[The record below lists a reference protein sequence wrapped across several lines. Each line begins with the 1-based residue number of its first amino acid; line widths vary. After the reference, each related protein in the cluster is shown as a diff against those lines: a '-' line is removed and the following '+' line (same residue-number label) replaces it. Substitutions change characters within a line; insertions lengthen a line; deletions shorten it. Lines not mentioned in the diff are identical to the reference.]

1 MKAIKIDKDSMI
13 INLLAEANTILKIN
27 ATVSCEGSSKDKKWR
42 NLAIQDIQFTFMNKS
57 YVLDHIWLQ
66 ERDMRNATCL
76 YNSKGKKVELIC
88 KFYKYRNDKDSNKCG
103 IQVIKARF
111 K

>member
-1 MKAIKIDKDSMI
+1 MKAIKIDKSNVV

-42 NLAIQDIQFTFMNKS
+42 NVAIENVMFNFMNKS

-76 YNSKGKKVELIC
+76 YNAKGKNVELIC
-88 KFYKYRNDKDSNKCG
+88 KFYKYRNDRESKKCG
-103 IQVIKARF
+103 IEVIKAKF

>member
-1 MKAIKIDKDSMI
+1 MKAIKIDKSNVV

-27 ATVSCEGSSKDKKWR
+27 ATVSGEGSSKDKKWR
-42 NLAIQDIQFTFMNKS
+42 NVAIEDVMFNVMNKS

-66 ERDMRNATCL
+66 ERDMRDATCL

>member
-1 MKAIKIDKDSMI
+1 MKAIKIDKSNVV
-13 INLLAEANTILKIN
+13 INLLAEANTTLKIN
-27 ATVSCEGSSKDKKWR
+27 ATVSGEGSSKDKRWR
-42 NLAIQDIQFTFMNKS
+42 NVAIENVMFNFMNKS

-76 YNSKGKKVELIC
+76 YNAKGKNVELIC
-88 KFYKYRNDKDSNKCG
+88 KFYKYRNDRESKKCG
-103 IQVIKARF
+103 IEVIIAKF

>member
-1 MKAIKIDKDSMI
+1 MKEIKIDKDNVV

-27 ATVSCEGSSKDKKWR
+27 ATVSGEGSSKDKRWR

-88 KFYKYRNDKDSNKCG
+88 KFYKYRNDKNSNKCG

>member
-1 MKAIKIDKDSMI
+1 MKAIKIDKDNVV
-13 INLLAEANTILKIN
+13 INLLAEANTILKVN
-27 ATVSCEGSSKDKKWR
+27 ATISGEGLSKDKKWK
-42 NLAIQDIQFTFMNKS
+42 NVAIENIEFNFMNKS

-66 ERDMRNATCL
+66 ERDMRNSISL
-76 YNSKGKKVELIC
+76 YNAKGKNVELIC
-88 KFYKYRNDKDSNKCG
+88 KFYKYRNDRESKKCG

>member
-1 MKAIKIDKDSMI
+1 MKEIKIDKDNVV

-27 ATVSCEGSSKDKKWR
+27 ATVSGEGLSKDKKWR
-42 NLAIQDIQFTFMNKS
+42 NLAIQDIQFTFMNKP

-76 YNSKGKKVELIC
+76 YNSKRKNVELIC
-88 KFYKYRNDKDSNKCG
+88 KFYKYRNDRESKKCG
-103 IQVIKARF
+103 IEVIRAKF

>member
-1 MKAIKIDKDSMI
+1 MKTIKIDKSNVV

-27 ATVSCEGSSKDKKWR
+27 ATVSGEGSSKDKRWR

-88 KFYKYRNDKDSNKCG
+88 KFYKYRNDKNSNKCG

>member
-1 MKAIKIDKDSMI
+1 MKAIKIDKSNVV
-13 INLLAEANTILKIN
+13 INLLAEANTTLKIN
-27 ATVSCEGSSKDKKWR
+27 ATVSGEGSSKDKKWR
-42 NLAIQDIQFTFMNKS
+42 NVAIENVMFNFMNKS

-66 ERDMRNATCL
+66 ERDMRDAICL

-103 IQVIKARF
+103 IRVIKAKF

>member
-1 MKAIKIDKDSMI
+1 MKKIRINKDSMI
-13 INLLAEANTILKIN
+13 INLLAEANTTLKIN
-27 ATVSCEGSSKDKKWR
+27 ATVSGEGLSKDKKWR
-42 NLAIQDIQFTFMNKS
+42 NLAIQDIQFTFMNKP

>member
-1 MKAIKIDKDSMI
+1 MKAIKIDKDNVV
-13 INLLAEANTILKIN
+13 INLLAEANTILKVN
-27 ATVSCEGSSKDKKWR
+27 ATVSGEGLSKDKKWK
-42 NLAIQDIQFTFMNKS
+42 NLAIQDIQLTFMNKS

>member
-1 MKAIKIDKDSMI
+1 MKAIKIDKSNVV
-13 INLLAEANTILKIN
+13 INLLAEANTVIKIN
-27 ATVSCEGSSKDKKWR
+27 ATVSGEGSSKDKKWR
-42 NLAIQDIQFTFMNKS
+42 NVAIENVMFNFMNKP
-57 YVLDHIWLQ
+57 YVLDHIWIQ

-88 KFYKYRNDKDSNKCG
+88 KFYKYRNDKNSNKCG

>member
-1 MKAIKIDKDSMI
+1 MKAIKIDKDNVI
-13 INLLAEANTILKIN
+13 INLLAEANTILKVN
-27 ATVSCEGSSKDKKWR
+27 ATVSGEGSSKDKKWR
-42 NLAIQDIQFTFMNKS
+42 NVAIENVMFNFMNKS

-66 ERDMRNATCL
+66 ERDMRNACL

-88 KFYKYRNDKDSNKCG
+88 KFYKYRNDRESKKCG
-103 IQVIKARF
+103 IEVIRAKF

>member
-1 MKAIKIDKDSMI
+1 MKAIKIDKSNVV

-27 ATVSCEGSSKDKKWR
+27 ATVSGEGSSKDKRWR
-42 NLAIQDIQFTFMNKS
+42 NVAIENVMFNFMNKS

-76 YNSKGKKVELIC
+76 YNAKGKNVELIC
-88 KFYKYRNDKDSNKCG
+88 KFYKYRNDRESKKCG
-103 IQVIKARF
+103 IEVIIAKF

>member
-1 MKAIKIDKDSMI
+1 MKAIKIDKDNVV

-27 ATVSCEGSSKDKKWR
+27 ATVSGEGSSKDKKWR

-76 YNSKGKKVELIC
+76 YNSKDKKVELIC